1 MKTES
6 IRILLSWFLWLVA
19 ITTPLLLRYHGFI
32 DTSYHILLIPA
43 YLFSTLVVLTL
54 IPICLRYWHDYRAL
68 TRAFEEYVD
77 ATDPADALVAEEKWK
92 KIDKLFGAEE
102 PKE

>member
-6 IRILLSWFLWLVA
+6 IRQLFSWFLWLVA
-19 ITTPLLLRYHGFI
+19 ITAPLMLRYHGFI
-32 DTSYHILLIPA
+32 DTSWHLLLIPA
-43 YLFSTLVVLTL
+43 YLFSTLAALTI
-54 IPICLRYWHDYRAL
+54 IPIALRYWHDYRAL
-68 TRAFEEYVD
+68 ARAFEEYMD
-77 ATDPADALVAEEKWK
+77 ATDPADALVAKEKWE